1 MKKDLYCVICG
12 NLKEEPYFPLCRK
25 CAPHIYNKGCYPH
38 QKARK
43 RKKWIQNRA
52 ILIEKAGNKCEWCG
66 SDKTPFSIHHPNEIN
81 ARTYDYIWDKIINER
96 VIELLKDDPILR
108 KKLESR
114 IKLEQKRVLKQ
125 KLKYL
130 EERAIENQMKV
141 CPSCL
146 SNRIS
151 KRKTITPRYRCGEC
165 KKEFNTPQNRTPQRY
180 IKAIENKKSK
190 LMSQDYSY
198 ISISPNITLG
208 PFYPVIYDDAL
219 ATYKSIVQQLI
230 SDYEEMTG
238 VVVVCKRCHYAHIR
252 GLVLCEKCNENYRK
266 PNYETCYQC
275 HIKEIEAN
283 NPITRKI
290 RSIFNVSQQELE
302 YKLMESECV
311 ICDNWVGDS
320 IEQLDV
326 YLAGSNG
333 GNDSYIGL
341 ICAQCYE
348 EYKAI
353 NETRYIVKKN

>member
-25 CAPHIYNKGCYPH
+25 CAPHIYNKGCHPH

-43 RKKWIQNRA
+43 RKKWIKNRA

-66 SDKTPFSIHHPNEIN
+66 SDKLPFSIHHPNEIN
-81 ARTYDYIWDKIINER
+81 ARTYDYIWGKIINER
-96 VIELLKDDPILR
+96 VIKLLKDDPILR

-146 SNRIS
+146 SNNIS
-151 KRKTITPRYRCGEC
+151 ERKTIIPPYRCGEC
-165 KKEFNTPQNRTPQRY
+165 KKEFNTPKNRTPQRY
-180 IKAIENKKSK
+180 VKAIENKKSK

-208 PFYPVIYDDAL
+208 PLYPVIYEDAL
-219 ATYKSIVQQLI
+219 ATYKTVVQHLI
-230 SDYEEMTG
+230 SDYEEMVG

-252 GLVLCEKCNENYRK
+252 GLVLCEKCNENYRR

-275 HIKEIEAN
+275 HIKEIEAKDELY
-283 NPITRKI
+283 RKEELGSFN
-290 RSIFNVSQQELE
+290 SI
-302 YKLMESECV
+302 K
-311 ICDNWVGDS
+311 I
-320 IEQLDV
+320 
-326 YLAGSNG
+326 
-333 GNDSYIGL
+333 
-341 ICAQCYE
+341 
-348 EYKAI
+348 K
-353 NETRYIVKKN
+353 